1 MAPKTKKT
9 TNAGNSPR
17 GKTLRLTHERS
28 VAVLKALA
36 DSRRYELLERIA
48 NARGPMSCSQ
58 VLEAIPIAPATLSHH
73 IKELETAGKASS
85 TSSAYVREFS
95 SHWHPPFPHSTARA
109 PLKVERPVSLN
120 FTIHPESF

>member
-28 VAVLKALA
+28 VAILKALA

-73 IKELETAGKASS
+73 IKELETAGIIETRREGKFPFISLRPGVLESLASAHS
-85 TSSAYVREFS
+85 ALDRKSS
-95 SHWHPPFPHSTARA
+95 P
-109 PLKVERPVSLN
+109 KG
-120 FTIHPESF
+120 